1 MKKLLSLALT
11 LALTASLLAGCGGGG
26 SSSGSGGGGGG
37 GSDGEV
43 IPVRIAHS
51 GSEETMMHRAWL
63 VVEEY
68 LENTGNFDVTIYPNG
83 TLGGDQELQEAV
95 QNGEIEMS
103 ACSTSALVTFN
114 PNLNVFSLPF
124 AFDNEQIAYAV
135 LDGEFG
141 QKMLDSMEDSGFKAL
156 GYFESC
162 TYRELSSNTPVHSPA
177 DLTGV
182 KIRVIQS
189 NLHVAIW
196 EALGAIP
203 SPISFSE
210 LYTALQQG
218 TVDAQDNPLELL
230 ISQRFYEVQDYVT
243 LTNHLFQV
251 GMATC
256 NLDWFNS
263 LSAENQQYVQE
274 AVQAGVEAQ
283 RTMAAEENEGYIT
296 TLEEAGLTVIELTDD
311 ELQQFKDRMGNAE
324 QVIVDEVGQEL
335 VDELKAAID
344 EAAAAV

>member
-1 MKKLLSLALT
+1 MKKLISLVLT
-11 LALTASLLAGCGGGG
+11 LAMVMIPLSGCGGDNTSGG
-26 SSSGSGGGGGG
+26 GNSTSGGSGG
-37 GSDGEV
+37 EV
-43 IPVRIAHS
+43 VSVRIAHS
-51 GSEETMMHRAWL
+51 GSEDTMMHRAWL

-114 PNLNVFSLPF
+114 PDLNVFSLPF
-124 AFDNEQIAYAV
+124 AFDSEEIAYAV
-135 LDGEFG
+135 LDGAFG
-141 QKMLDSMEDSGFKAL
+141 QKMLDSMEASGFKAL

-162 TYRELSSNTPVHSPA
+162 TYRELSSNTPVHTPA
-177 DLTGV
+177 DLAGV

-218 TVDAQDNPLELL
+218 TVDAQDNPLEL
-230 ISQRFYEVQDYVT
+230 IVSQRFYEVQDYVT

-256 NLDWFNS
+256 NLDWFNN

-274 AVQAGVEAQ
+274 AIQAGVEAQ

-324 QVIVDEVGQEL
+324 QVIVDEVGQDL
-335 VDELKAAID
+335 VDELKAAI
-344 EAAAAV
+344 EEASAAA